1 MKVKRHIQNHDELNH
16 FDLRSDIENNN
27 IVGGQLLFLGNNND
41 KNVWV
46 IAIDNTDI
54 RYEYTSQY
62 EYNQDIKILIA

>member
-1 MKVKRHIQNHDELNH
+1 MKVKTHIQNHDELNH